1 MDISS
6 LSRKGYKVYDATR
19 IREHLPPARS
29 VIDLHAEKLT
39 AHWQSMQ
46 PDEILQLQLDELAK
60 WLDLAVAHNLPAM
73 VIIHGVGKGVLR
85 NEIHAL
91 LKTRK
96 EVKSFVQQYEPA
108 YGDGATRVFFNT

>member
-1 MDISS
+1 
-6 LSRKGYKVYDATR
+6 
-19 IREHLPPARS
+19 
-29 VIDLHAEKLT
+29 
-39 AHWQSMQ
+39 MQ
-46 PDEILQLQLDELAK
+46 PDEILQLQLDELTK

-108 YGDGATRVFFNT
+108 YGDGATRVFFNTWPYPFIRKVVPLQGYTPEPSFRLGGKESPDSTEQPTGE